1 MSLQRLEPF
10 QGSYSPPA
18 ASPIAT
24 EGPVVLVSASTSP
37 CCWAI
42 VVSWFTALHPQ
53 GEWMC

>member
-42 VVSWFTALHPQ
+42 AVSRFTALHPQ